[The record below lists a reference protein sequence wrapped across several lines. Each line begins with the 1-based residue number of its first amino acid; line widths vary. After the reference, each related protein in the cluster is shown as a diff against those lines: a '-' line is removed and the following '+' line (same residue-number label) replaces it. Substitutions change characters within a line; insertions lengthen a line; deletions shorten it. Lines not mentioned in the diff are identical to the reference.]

1 MNQDCCLYTICYLSL
16 EKLHQNFQSYKDSLA
31 RPLIPQDAET
41 RVESLY
47 DYQSCDIN
55 PFVIDSHFYFGENL
69 FTVLIIVLCSAILVA
84 IVMVV
89 AIVIYR

>member
-55 PFVIDSHFYFGENL
+55 PFVINSNLNFGEN
-69 FTVLIIVLCSAILVA
+69 FVTILIIIICSCILVA
-84 IVMVV
+84 IIIVV
-89 AIVIYR
+89 AVIIYR